1 MKTILLFLY
10 HFSHM
15 SDVLQTD
22 WIKEMAKD
30 CRVVV
35 VTPKRSG
42 EIPMRH
48 FSSPNVVYET
58 YQIKNLKL
66 FHRFKL
72 LRVSTV
78 RKFDHLTIMQY
89 SYKLFF
95 GDSRRKF
102 LRILSYPFARLLN
115 PNFYTFLET
124 KFLSASPSFD
134 NLVKKYSPS
143 LVATAT
149 PGLTALEAE
158 VIILAKQKGIPTV
171 ALNFSW
177 DNLTSNALHM
187 RKPDY
192 LICWNETMEEE
203 AIRLHGYD
211 ASHVFV
217 AGIPR
222 FDYYF
227 IDDQKKSSRE
237 EFLANKGLDPSQ
249 KTVFITTVP
258 KTTFPYQKD
267 VISHIV
273 SLKEK
278 RKLGMDFNIFIRVHP
293 IDMIDLYKEFEGR
306 AGIHIERAGH
316 ARLPDAAHGH
326 KVEMTKEDLLNL
338 KDSYRFSDVN
348 VNFASTITLEACIF
362 DLPVLNVGVGVY
374 NEAYE
379 WTHYKPLV
387 DMGAVRVAQRL
398 EDIQTELQYAFNN
411 HERDAGARKDAVR
424 RFVGFSD
431 GNSARRNAQFVKH
444 ILNLRA

>member
-1 MKTILLFLY
+1 
-10 HFSHM
+10 M

-30 CRVVV
+30 CRIAV

-42 EIPMRH
+42 EVPVQH

-102 LRILSYPFARLLN
+102 LRVISYPFAYWLN

-124 KFLSASPSFD
+124 KLLSPSAQFD
-134 NLVKKYSPS
+134 ELIARYKPS

-158 VIILAKQKGIPTV
+158 AIILAKQKGIPTV

-177 DNLTSNALHM
+177 DNLTSNALHI

-192 LICWNETMEEE
+192 LICWNEAVKEE

-217 AGIPR
+217 AGISR

-227 IDDQKKSSRE
+227 TDDEKKYSRE
-237 EFLANKGLDPSQ
+237 EFLKSKGLDPLQ

-258 KTTFPYQKD
+258 STTFPYQKD
-267 VISHIV
+267 IVSHIV
-273 SLKEK
+273 SLKDK
-278 RKLGMDFNIFIRVHP
+278 RELGEDFNIFIRVHP
-293 IDMIDLYKEFEGR
+293 IDMVNLYKEFEGR
-306 AGIHIERAGH
+306 KGIHIERAGH
-316 ARLPDAAHGH
+316 ARLPDSAHGH
-326 KVEMTKEDLLNL
+326 KVEMTKDDLLNL
-338 KDSYRFSDVN
+338 KHSYMASDVN
-348 VNFASTITLEACIF
+348 VNFASTVTLEACIF
-362 DLPVLNVGVGVY
+362 DLPVLNVGVGIY

-387 DMGAVRVAQRL
+387 DMGAVRVARRL
-398 EDIQTELQYAFNN
+398 EDIQTELLYAFNN
-411 HERDAGARKDAVR
+411 RERDADARKDAVR
-424 RFVGFSD
+424 RFVSFSD
-431 GNSARRNAQFVKH
+431 GMSYKRSVSA
-444 ILNLRA
+444 LREIVEKKG